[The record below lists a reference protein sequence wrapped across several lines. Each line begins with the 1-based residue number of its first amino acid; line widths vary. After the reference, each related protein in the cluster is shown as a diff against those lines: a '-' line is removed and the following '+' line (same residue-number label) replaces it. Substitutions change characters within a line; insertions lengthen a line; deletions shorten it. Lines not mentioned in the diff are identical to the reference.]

1 MTENRKVVVTGMGA
15 VTPLGNDVAQTWDG
29 LKNGR
34 NGIGPITLFNTENFK
49 AKLAAE
55 VRGFDPKQYMEVNE
69 VLRTDRYAQF
79 AVAAAQQAAE
89 ESGIEGTV
97 EP

>member
-34 NGIGPITLFNTENFK
+34 NGIGPITLFDTEILRVDGG
-49 AKLAAE
+49 LA
-55 VRGFDPKQYMEVNE
+55 M
-69 VLRTDRYAQF
+69 
-79 AVAAAQQAAE
+79 
-89 ESGIEGTV
+89 
-97 EP
+97 